1 MCGTILCHFKQ
12 IKEWGIMN
20 SSWEQEG
27 DWYVWRPLCRQD
39 RSNSLTQVEIDLDDQ
54 FGNSVT
60 ACAPESIKCVIAAWA
75 KKQFL
80 LRPGDVIF
88 CRANTNLIH
97 LIVALGQ
104 IRNYGSVL
112 NNYFRFWSHAAI
124 VVQTEDGA
132 SGTKIVVA
140 QASTYGVEHVELNE
154 FLEYYQ
160 YRCWAF
166 RPGGLNAQDAS
177 QIKHVA
183 NIQADIPLTSKG
195 NENLPKKIKYGF
207 VTLLSVLLA
216 HIFEN
221 LRIQFHLIG
230 QFTCAGLVAEL
241 LERGKYVFKK
251 GATNS
256 FPADVAVKVMSD
268 KSIQDNDWKLG
279 YLPRAWSFRG
289 YHDGVNRLFQQLN
302 GDMFCVFFQVIITI
316 FASFV
321 VCGFF
326 VYVGAAIANTVAPD
340 LFAKL
345 RDSSK
350 TVPVFLVAFSIIILG
365 IVISTRKYPITWL
378 SGMSVAL
385 SFVTLPF
392 VSFNNG
398 LWAGA
403 CIESFIIAFFDI
415 WSFAALA
422 LGIATVV
429 FSIYAF
435 VILTSYLLYPYLYW
449 LGRFVW
455 LPIRN
460 FAFRQ
465 SS

>member
-1 MCGTILCHFKQ
+1 
-12 IKEWGIMN
+12 MN
-20 SSWEQEG
+20 SNWEQEG
-27 DWYVWRPLCRQD
+27 DWNDSRTPNRQD
-39 RSNSLTQVEIDLDDQ
+39 RSNSLTADEITLDVQ
-54 FGNSVT
+54 FGNSAT
-60 ACAPESIKCVIAAWA
+60 AGALKSIKEVKCAWT
-75 KKQFL
+75 KKLVL

-112 NNYFRFWSHAAI
+112 NDYFRFWSHAAI
-124 VVQTEDGA
+124 VVKREDGA
-132 SGTKIVVA
+132 SKTSIIVA
-140 QASTYGVEHVELNE
+140 QASTYGVEYVELKK

-166 RPGGLNAQDAS
+166 RPGGLDAQDAS

-221 LRIQFHLIG
+221 LRIQFHLVG

-241 LERGKYVFKK
+241 LERGKYVFKD

-302 GDMFCVFFQVIITI
+302 GDMFGVFFQVIVTI

-326 VYVGAAIANTVAPD
+326 IYVGAAIANTVAPD
-340 LFAKL
+340 LFTKL

-378 SGMSVAL
+378 FGMSVVL

-403 CIESFIIAFFDI
+403 CIESFIIALFDI